1 MTLNYEEE
9 TSITKELGES
19 AEALARMVILAGLE
33 LTHCPYEA
41 QVNLLVT
48 DSENI
53 RQMNLEYRQIDSPT
67 DVLSFPMQEFEH
79 PADFSA
85 FREGDYSVFDPA
97 SGELM
102 LGDIVVNAQRVSQ
115 QAKEYGHS
123 QKREFAFLIAHS
135 LLHLVGYDHMEEE
148 ERLEMEDQQ
157 RRIMEMVRIPR

>member
-1 MTLNYEEE
+1 
-9 TSITKELGES
+9 
-19 AEALARMVILAGLE
+19 
-33 LTHCPYEA
+33 
-41 QVNLLVT
+41 
-48 DSENI
+48 
-53 RQMNLEYRQIDSPT
+53 MNLEYRQIDSAT
-67 DVLSFPMQEFEH
+67 DVLSFPMQEFDH
-79 PADFSA
+79 PGDFSV

-102 LGDIVVNAQRVSQ
+102 LGDIVVNAQRVAQ

-123 QKREFAFLIAHS
+123 QIREYAFLIAHS

>member
-1 MTLNYEEE
+1 MTFYVDTEVESRLGFDIE
-9 TSITKELGES
+9 ELGMQI
-19 AEALARMVILAGLE
+19 AEAVLDAEA
-33 LTHCPYEA
+33 CPYEA

-48 DSENI
+48 DSESI
-53 RQMNLEYRQIDSPT
+53 RQMNLDYRQIDSPT
-67 DVLSFPMQEFEH
+67 DVLSFPMQEFDH

-102 LGDIVVNAQRVSQ
+102 LGDIVINAERVSQ
-115 QAKEYGHS
+115 QAEEYGHS